1 MYLRSIHQIGLIFLC
16 LNYSSSYL
24 VPCNSIDTKTDSIFE
39 SSCTW
44 FDNSSILWFL
54 LAFGNFLLILSNC
67 CRLLPTLLSIS
78 DLLNFL
84 RWTFDSFN
92 PVFYLGGYRLD
103 YLSQLGVPWTTSF
116 YPPTLRE
123 VIFLY
128 LVLIGLNIITQC
140 DFSQITDGFTCDNG

>member
-16 LNYSSSYL
+16 LNYFSSYL
-24 VPCNSIDTKTDSIFE
+24 APRNSIDTKTDNIFE

-44 FDNSSILWFL
+44 FDNSSILWSL

-92 PVFYLGGYRLD
+92 PVVLSRWIQTWLPISIRCSLNSIILSPYIERGDIPVSGFDWFERNHTVRLQSDHWWIYL
-103 YLSQLGVPWTTSF
+103 W
-116 YPPTLRE
+116 
-123 VIFLY
+123 
-128 LVLIGLNIITQC
+128 
-140 DFSQITDGFTCDNG
+140 